1 MTTNTSETISTES
14 LKDIINSTT
23 KASSD
28 TSISNASKTTKV
40 LSDTS
45 ISNAPKT
52 TKASSDTSISNA
64 PKAQDVPKTSSTS
77 STSSAQN
84 TFTEPAPITT
94 SSTPVSVATAVP
106 VAASVA
112 TAVPVAASVAT
123 DVPVAAP
130 VSITTSTETSSD
142 NNINNQLAKTKYND
156 TIKNIKETFNTKHKS
171 KFFLIILIFIF
182 VIYFIGLYTLLT
194 SNNKYDNLYNCRSDK
209 FIIEINLT
217 LTYLQIGISIIL
229 LYVYRKNISDL
240 LYNNKLSTILIL
252 LGLIYFIYII
262 SVMQLTYILINID
275 NYKEMEYYSL
285 TKYYIFIQSLQCIL
299 LIYYIYK
306 NF

>member
-1 MTTNTSETISTES
+1 MSTNTSVTTIATTSTES

-28 TSISNASKTTKV
+28 INISNAQKTTKV

-45 ISNAPKT
+45 ISKAPQ
-52 TKASSDTSISNA
+52 
-64 PKAQDVPKTSSTS
+64 AQNVPETSSTS
-77 STSSAQN
+77 SPTSSALN
-84 TFTEPAPITT
+84 TFTKPVPVATSVVAPASVATVPVATSVSVVAPAIVPVAEPVATSAPVSAPITT
-94 SSTPVSVATAVP
+94 L
-106 VAASVA
+106 
-112 TAVPVAASVAT
+112 
-123 DVPVAAP
+123 
-130 VSITTSTETSSD
+130 TETSSD
-142 NNINNQLAKTKYND
+142 NNINNQIVNTKYNK
-156 TIKNIKETFNTKHKS
+156 TITNIKKTFNTKNKN

-194 SNNKYDNLYNCRSDK
+194 SKNKYDNLYNCKSDK

-217 LTYLQIGISIIL
+217 LTYLQIVISMIL
-229 LYVYRKNISDL
+229 LYMNKKFISYLFSDK
-240 LYNNKLSTILIL
+240 YNNLSTVIVLFA
-252 LGLIYFIYII
+252 LIYFIYII

-275 NYKEMEYYSL
+275 NYKEIEYYSL

-299 LIYYIYK
+299 LLYYIYK

>member
-94 SSTPVSVATAVP
+94 SSTPV
-106 VAASVA
+106 SVA